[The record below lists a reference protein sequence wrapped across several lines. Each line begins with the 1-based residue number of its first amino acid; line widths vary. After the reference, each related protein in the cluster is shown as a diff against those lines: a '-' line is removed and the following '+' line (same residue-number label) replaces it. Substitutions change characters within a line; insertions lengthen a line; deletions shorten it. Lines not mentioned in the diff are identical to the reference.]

1 MFALSEVN
9 QETNLGCKRLIVSMK
24 LELIVF
30 VAASDLVA
38 KYLIRTS
45 AQEFIDKEKSNP
57 ESMEALFEA
66 MDFETP
72 YTFVIKKIHNKEY
85 DKYEM
90 KIVYFE

>member
-1 MFALSEVN
+1 M
-9 QETNLGCKRLIVSMK
+9 
-24 LELIVF
+24 
-30 VAASDLVA
+30 
-38 KYLIRTS
+38 YLLQLAIWSPNADRRIHTS
-45 AQEFIDKEKSNP
+45 AQDFIDKEKSNP